1 MFPLQNANLWNESLK
16 VVSQCPLCK
25 SRQNDMEAR
34 VLGQDGEARLLYLNC
49 HKCGNSL
56 LALVLVSHS
65 GVSSIGMVTDLSYDD
80 VRRFHQVDQVCTDD
94 VLQIHQEMNQTEFLQ
109 RI

>member
-16 VVSQCPLCK
+16 VVSQCPLCQ

-56 LALVLVSHS
+56 LALVLVSHG
-65 GVSSIGMVTDLSYDD
+65 GVSSIGMVTDLTYDD
-80 VRRFHQVDQVCTDD
+80 VRRFHQVEQVCADD
-94 VLQIHQEMNQTEFLQ
+94 VLEIHQALQLENFLSQ
-109 RI
+109 I